1 MSPIKQPYE
10 DLDANSMSKFPNQ
23 EPATS
28 RTLSRLQI
36 FSHSKAQIDRQQSNL
51 LKNLLNPVAKQT
63 IDPYT
68 LDTPSNLNNEAYKS
82 NGFQNSILKFK
93 EPYSKQVNHNSND
106 AAAKK
111 SLKKLQHQ
119 NFNS

>member
-10 DLDANSMSKFPNQ
+10 DSAANSMSKFTNQ

-28 RTLSRLQI
+28 RTLSGFQM
-36 FSHSKAQIDRQQSNL
+36 FSNSKAQFDRQKSNL
-51 LKNLLNPVAKQT
+51 LKNVLNPVAEQT
-63 IDPYT
+63 TDPDT
-68 LDTPSNLNNEAYKS
+68 LDTPSNLNDEAYKS
-82 NGFQNSILKFK
+82 NGFENSILKFK

-111 SLKKLQHQ
+111 SLKKLQH
-119 NFNS
+119 